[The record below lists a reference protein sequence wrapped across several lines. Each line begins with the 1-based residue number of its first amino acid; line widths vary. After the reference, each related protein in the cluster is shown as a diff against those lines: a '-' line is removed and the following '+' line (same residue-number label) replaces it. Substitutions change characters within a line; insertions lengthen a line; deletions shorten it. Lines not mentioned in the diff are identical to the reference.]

1 MILRAS
7 LLGAPLACLLA
18 GTPLAADTVQTYP
31 PAYCAAFWQGYA
43 DVLGDEGE
51 RALADRFRD
60 ASVRL
65 IGEAETDALIEERRP
80 WIRDMM
86 SAYIYAQDDQSR
98 ELFERLV
105 TECGRLEADL
115 PHLRPE
121 PRP

>member
-1 MILRAS
+1 MTIRAS

-18 GTPLAADTVQTYP
+18 GTPLAADITVHSYP

-60 ASVRL
+60 ASVGL
-65 IGEAETDALIEERRP
+65 IGEAETDAIIDERRP
-80 WIRDMM
+80 WIRDLMD
-86 SAYIYAQDDQSR
+86 AYIHAQDDQSR

-105 TECGRLEADL
+105 PDCGRLEADL
-115 PHLRPE
+115 PHLRP
-121 PRP
+121 